1 MTKINFAFLYV
12 LTRIAEL
19 KIEQLFNGIGINT
32 GYIKMIIKKF
42 FQLSGLMFFFSL
54 GIIFSQSYAQEPMP
68 DLSQDFSSEDNQ
80 DLKQLITL
88 DYKDADLSTVLKSIS
103 YSYDLNL
110 VVTKDI
116 KGKVTVILRNVTVEE
131 ALGAILS
138 VNGYRYKQKGNLIY
152 VTRGYGTEQLD
163 QMTVSI
169 PLKYLMASEAEILL
183 KKVISSK
190 GDIQINEA
198 TNSLV
203 LTDFDPN
210 IKKVKFLLEKI
221 DIQPI
226 QVLIEAE
233 IIDIQTKALKNIGA
247 TYSLTYDP
255 KGEKGGLFERATG
268 FDESL
273 VATTTMSGPSS
284 TLSGGQFTFAATMK
298 GLAATTTID
307 ALIQNNKAHLLAS
320 PSIATLSGKEARII
334 IGEKFPYTEKTQTTT
349 GTTETTRF
357 IDVGTTLRVTPF
369 VSPDGWIT
377 MNVHPEVSSVSASL
391 DAGPRITTRE
401 ADATIRVK
409 DGQTIIIGGLI
420 NKRDDRIYGGIP
432 GLKDIPFFGK
442 MFSKKSED
450 WQETELTVFITP
462 RITLSPYKINDEEND
477 DAELQAEK
485 ESWLLRESMRP

>member
-1 MTKINFAFLYV
+1 MS
-12 LTRIAEL
+12 
-19 KIEQLFNGIGINT
+19 
-32 GYIKMIIKKF
+32 IKKNFQVLAVMVFLSFGGSIF
-42 FQLSGLMFFFSL
+42 F
-54 GIIFSQSYAQEPMP
+54 QSYAQEYTFNVEENFSADENS
-68 DLSQDFSSEDNQ
+68 DLQQIIS
-80 DLKQLITL
+80 L
-88 DYKDADLSTVLKSIS
+88 DYKGADIASVLKSIA

-110 VVTKDI
+110 VITKDI
-116 KGKVTVILRNVTVEE
+116 KGLVTIVLRDVTIKE
-131 ALGAILS
+131 ALQAILDI
-138 VNGYRYKQKGNLIY
+138 NGYKYKRKGKLIY
-152 VTRGYGTEQLD
+152 IVKGDGIEESD
-163 QMTVSI
+163 QKTVSI
-169 PLKYLMASEAEILL
+169 SLKYLMASETEILL

-198 TNSLV
+198 TNSLI
-203 LTDFDPN
+203 LTDFEAN
-210 IKKVKFLLEKI
+210 IQKVKNLLNTI

-226 QVLIEAE
+226 QVLIEAK
-233 IIDIQTKALKNIGA
+233 IIDIQTKVFENMGI
-247 TYSLTYDP
+247 THNLTYDP
-255 KGEKGGLFERATG
+255 QGSQGGLFERATG

-273 VATTTMSGPSS
+273 VATTTLTGPST

-298 GLAATTTID
+298 GLTASTTLD
-307 ALIQNNKAHLLAS
+307 ALIQDKKANLLAS

-420 NKRDDRIYGGIP
+420 NKQDDRTTGGIP
-432 GLKDIPFFGK
+432 GLKNIPVVGK
-442 MFSKKSED
+442 LFSHNSED

-462 RITLSPYKINDEEND
+462 RITLSPYKANAQDQD
-477 DAELQAEK
+477 DSAIQTEK
-485 ESWLLRESMRP
+485 ESWLFRESTRQ